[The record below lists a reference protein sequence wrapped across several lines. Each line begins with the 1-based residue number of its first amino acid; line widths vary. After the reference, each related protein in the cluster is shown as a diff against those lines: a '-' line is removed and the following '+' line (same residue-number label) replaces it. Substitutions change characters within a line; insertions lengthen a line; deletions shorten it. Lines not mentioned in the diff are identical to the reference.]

1 MPRLSK
7 KQHFLRNFAKHGLG
21 KKGVEL
27 ALNSLF
33 LYEVH
38 HDHQPEHGECQSDFD
53 GSSDDNADPGRN
65 TYAPRVKIIS
75 FGPELAD
82 ECTDERHD
90 EDAYKTAHEDTD
102 EGTNDRTPDAVG
114 AGTGLLCPGG
124 LRHSVDDDADDGKN
138 GERRD
143 RAPADQ
149 FETACPSDQGASCG
163 DQRKSGNGWD
173 DGAGEARR

>member
-1 MPRLSK
+1 MKMPTR
-7 KQHFLRNFAKHGLG
+7 
-21 KKGVEL
+21 
-27 ALNSLF
+27 
-33 LYEVH
+33 
-38 HDHQPEHGECQSDFD
+38 
-53 GSSDDNADPGRN
+53 
-65 TYAPRVKIIS
+65 
-75 FGPELAD
+75 
-82 ECTDERHD
+82 
-90 EDAYKTAHEDTD
+90 TAHEDTD

-163 DQRKSGNGWD
+163 DQRKSGNAGD
-173 DGAGEARR
+173 DGAGEAGDDHETALSQQMTANQSICANQSSIRNSSLGYCAPSQ